1 MSAPVPY
8 LIAEIGVNHDG
19 DPARAAAMVRDAV
32 AAGFDAVKFQYWIVA
47 ELLAAEVPNAAY
59 QGAGDQRDLLA
70 GLALELDDLAALR
83 AQCRD
88 LGVDFVCT
96 ADGVRAHSDVL
107 TLAPDAL
114 KVGSGDNDNPW
125 LLDAV
130 AGSALPVYVSTG
142 MSGDDEIVATLTRL
156 GSVRDL
162 TVLHCVTAY
171 PTPLGD
177 ARLGR
182 IAELR
187 AIAGRPVGYSDH
199 TLGSA
204 AAVAALAL
212 GAPVIEKHV
221 TWATPD
227 ALATTPGPDHAAS
240 LSLHVAA
247 AWVAELRAVAS
258 ALGAGRATGTEQAN
272 RAVVRKGL
280 YAVADLDAG
289 HRLGPDDLAPLRPL
303 ADSVPAGDRD
313 LVVGRRLA
321 HAVRAGDPVRPGDLD
336 GATA

>member
-1 MSAPVPY
+1 MTARVPY

-19 DPARAAAMVRDAV
+19 DAARAGSMVRAAA
-32 AAGFDAVKFQYWIVA
+32 AAGFDAVKFQYWIVD

-59 QGAGDQRDLLA
+59 QGDGDQRDLLA
-70 GLALELDDLAALR
+70 GLTLDLAELGGLR
-83 AQCRD
+83 AQCRE

-96 ADGVRAHSDVL
+96 ADGVQAHADVL
-107 TLAPDAL
+107 SLAPDAL

-130 AGSALPVYVSTG
+130 AASGLPVYLSTG
-142 MSGDDEIVATLTRL
+142 MSGDDEIATTLARL
-156 GSVRDL
+156 AAVVDL

-171 PTPLGD
+171 PTPLAD
-177 ARLGR
+177 SRLGR

-187 AIAGRPVGYSDH
+187 ATTGRRVGYSDH

-221 TWATPD
+221 TWAVPED
-227 ALATTPGPDHAAS
+227 VSATPGPDHAAS
-240 LSLHVAA
+240 LSLTDAP
-247 AWVAELRAVAS
+247 AWVTELRAVAT
-258 ALGAGRATGTEQAN
+258 ALDPGTTSGTERAN
-272 RAVVRKGL
+272 RALVRKGL
-280 YAVADLDAG
+280 YAVADLHAG
-289 HRLGPDDLAPLRPL
+289 HRLARDDLVPLRPL

-313 LVVGRRLA
+313 LVVGRCLA
-321 HAVRAGDPVRPGDLD
+321 RAVRAGDPVRATDLEA
-336 GATA
+336 ATA

>member
-1 MSAPVPY
+1 MSAPAPY

-19 DPARAAAMVRDAV
+19 SVDRAAAMVQDAA
-32 AAGFDAVKFQYWIVA
+32 AAGFDAVKFQYWIVD

-70 GLALELDDLAALR
+70 GLALGLGDLATLR

-96 ADGVRAHSDVL
+96 ADGAQAHGDVL

-130 AGSALPVYVSTG
+130 AGSGLPVYLSTG
-142 MSGDDEIVATLTRL
+142 MSGDDEITATLARL
-156 GSVRDL
+156 ESVRDL
-162 TVLHCVTAY
+162 TVMHCVTAY

-187 AIAGRPVGYSDH
+187 ATTGRPVGYSDH
-199 TLGSA
+199 TLGRA

-221 TWATPD
+221 TWAAPD
-227 ALATTPGPDHAAS
+227 TLTTTPGPDHAAS
-240 LSLHVAA
+240 LSLHEATT
-247 AWVAELRAVAS
+247 WIAELRAVAT
-258 ALGAGRATGTEQAN
+258 ALGAGAATGTERAN

-289 HRLGPDDLAPLRPL
+289 HRLGPDDLVPLRPL

-313 LVVGRRLA
+313 LVVGRCLA
-321 HAVRAGDPVRPGDLD
+321 RPVRAGDPVRPGDLEV
-336 GATA
+336 ATA